1 MERDEGAAEP
11 GEGAES
17 EAAARARAAKIAA
30 QRAAADAAIAA
41 VAGGRQALTAM
52 TSASAA
58 AAKSAR
64 LLETKRVAERQALK
78 AEEAAAQEGEAVGE
92 TAAAQAEAADVQ
104 AADAEA
110 SEVEAADAKA
120 GDAKAGEVE
129 AADAKAGDAK
139 AGEVE
144 AADAKA
150 GEVEAADVEA
160 ADIEAGEV
168 EAADAEAGEVE
179 AAEEAPTATEANKT
193 TAAEVKATNIEPET
207 SPEPNSE
214 TSLEPNPAPPEPVA
228 RAPRRRQKP
237 AYTAPVDSAPPVF
250 DEAVA
255 GWLSA
260 EGAPPA
266 FAQQLR
272 AEFGEGEE
280 ATARLVD
287 DPWLV
292 LEIAGVQPAAADKL
306 AQRLLGIDA
315 RDKLTAD
322 PRRSRALVSALLR
335 RAARLGH
342 TAMTADAV
350 ARDLAGLGVPD
361 PAGAI
366 ADAVEVGAALVF
378 ADRLA
383 VAAASEKS
391 ADGDAEF
398 EAVDTADDDD
408 PASMLTSPY
417 TLLALDRWA
426 FLEQSAA
433 EAVQRLL
440 ATATPVEQDP
450 GFDVAAAIGSD
461 AAEAE
466 RVGRVLEAASGNGLT
481 LVTGATAALPG
492 LLAAA
497 FPHAV
502 LAAPSPAGLRTLAAA
517 GFDAVDLRMLN
528 DEEERFAE
536 AEVVVIADAQLVP
549 LELGVDLLEQLP
561 DGAHLVLC
569 GDPAALPA
577 TGPGRLFRDLL
588 EIDDPEFGGAVPRV
602 ELKRRPS
609 GPLTALVDAVRYGG
623 LPPMDI
629 LGDGRSNEVK
639 IIPVRDPAET
649 RLRTVQLVVDSIP
662 RALGLS
668 GGQVQAVAVREHG
681 PAGAEDLNAA
691 VKERLNPGSGACG
704 PFDAGDRVIVREGG
718 RLAEFGLLGGETGTI
733 AEADADGLTVRF
745 DEPWVGPDEERD
757 TDVSGPEGSVRLD
770 AAQARALRHAWVL
783 TLREAQ
789 GGRWP
794 AVVAVLDGG
803 SASALTRSAVLG
815 TFAPATQHLSVVHG
829 AGGALAEA
837 VENRP
842 HTPCRTRLAQ
852 ALRG

>member
-64 LLETKRVAERQALK
+64 LLETKRVAEREALK
-78 AEEAAAQEGEAVGE
+78 AEEAAAQAGEAVEE
-92 TAAAQAEAADVQ
+92 TAATQGEAAGLEPGDAEAGDAEANEAEAA
-104 AADAEA
+104 
-110 SEVEAADAKA
+110 EVR
-120 GDAKAGEVE
+120 
-129 AADAKAGDAK
+129 
-139 AGEVE
+139 
-144 AADAKA
+144 
-150 GEVEAADVEA
+150 AADVEA
-160 ADIEAGEV
+160 GNGEPGDAEGHGVKAGDAEASDVETGDVETRDA
-168 EAADAEAGEVE
+168 EAADDAVSGSRPESAAKAMAAGEPVTPSVPE
-179 AAEEAPTATEANKT
+179 TTHEPKPGHAAEPAYAAP
-193 TAAEVKATNIEPET
+193 AEIPV
-207 SPEPNSE
+207 
-214 TSLEPNPAPPEPVA
+214 PAPPGPVA
-228 RAPRRRQKP
+228 RVPRRRQKP
-237 AYTAPVDSAPPVF
+237 AYSAPVDSAPPVF

-260 EGAPPA
+260 EGAPPD

-280 ATARLVD
+280 ATARLVE

-366 ADAVEVGAALVF
+366 ADAVEAGAALVF

-383 VAAASEKS
+383 VAAAAEESQ
-391 ADGDAEF
+391 DGDAEF
-398 EAVDTADDDD
+398 EALDSADDDD

-417 TLLALDRWA
+417 TVLALDQWA

-440 ATATPVEQDP
+440 ATATPIEQDP
-450 GFDVAAAIGSD
+450 AFDVAEAVGSD

-466 RVGRVLEAASGNGLT
+466 RVGRVVEAASGNGLT

-492 LLAAA
+492 RLAAA
-497 FPHAV
+497 FPGAV
-502 LAAPSPAGLRTLAAA
+502 LASPSPAGLRTLAAA
-517 GFDAVDLRMLN
+517 GFDAVDLRMLS
-528 DEEERFAE
+528 DEEERYAE

-577 TGPGRLFRDLL
+577 AGPGRLFRDLL

-623 LPPMDI
+623 LPPMEI

-649 RLRTVQLVVDSIP
+649 RLRTVQLVADSIP

-668 GGQVQAVAVREHG
+668 GGQVQAVAVREQG
-681 PAGAEDLNAA
+681 PAGAEELNAA

-704 PFDAGDRVIVREGG
+704 PFDAGDRVVVREGG
-718 RLAEFGLLGGETGTI
+718 RLVEFGLLGGETGTV
-733 AEADADGLTVRF
+733 AEADAEGLTVRF
-745 DEPWVGPDEERD
+745 DEPWVGPDEERGAD
-757 TDVSGPEGSVRLD
+757 ASVPEGSVRLD

-815 TFAPATQHLSVVHG
+815 AFAPATQHLSVVHG

-837 VENRP
+837 VEKRP